1 MHEPE
6 GVCRPF
12 PSGVP
17 AVSEREPGMEPTGP
31 RDIYR
36 KRLDFVEEI
45 ILTQLARILE
55 VEEIERYLDDSQM
68 EDREF
73 SLLDK
78 YFSDDAY
85 RAEMKRRV
93 VKLAR
98 GLRNRYALHL
108 RKARRGGIDLRRSM
122 QKAFQETGGIPMRLL
137 HKRRVVARPEIVL
150 LCDVS
155 LSVEAFSEFM
165 LLLVYTLQNCF
176 RHVRSFL
183 FVDRIDEVTG
193 YFLNPEVDEA
203 VRSAI
208 THAGYAEGVASDY
221 TRVFELF
228 TDRYLDGVSRRST
241 VIILGD
247 ARNNGLSCDLTFLRK
262 IRDQVKGVLWINPQ
276 PREEWDTDDSVIG
289 LFAGCCDQ
297 VFECRNLRQLEAVME
312 EILVRAAAV

>member
-1 MHEPE
+1 MH
-6 GVCRPF
+6 
-12 PSGVP
+12 
-17 AVSEREPGMEPTGP
+17 EPTGP
-31 RDIYR
+31 RALYR

-45 ILTQLARILE
+45 ILKQLARILE
-55 VEEIERYLDDSQM
+55 VEELERYLDDSEM

-73 SLLDK
+73 SLLDT

-85 RAEMKRRV
+85 RAEMRRRV
-93 VKLAR
+93 MKLAR
-98 GLRNRYALHL
+98 SLRSRYALHL

-122 QKAFQETGGIPMRLL
+122 QKAFQETGGIPVRLL
-137 HKRRVVARPEIVL
+137 HKKRVIARPEIVL

-183 FVDRIDEVTG
+183 FVDRVDEVTG

-208 THAGYAEGVASDY
+208 TRAGYAEGVASDY
-221 TRVFELF
+221 TRVFETF
-228 TDRYLDGVSRRST
+228 ADKYLDGVSRRST

-247 ARNNGLSCDLTFLRK
+247 ARNNGLPPELSFLRK
-262 IRDQVKGVLWINPQ
+262 IRDQVKDLLWINPQ
-276 PREEWDTDDSVIG
+276 PREEWDTGDSVMG
-289 LFAGCCDQ
+289 FFAGCCDR

-312 EILVRAAAV
+312 EIVVRTAAG